1 MKGDKKPRF
10 ARLFVTPR
18 LLVYTCHHHRRD
30 FSNMASYE
38 IEIKSLLGTK
48 ENVERLKAKLEAYP
62 LPFSFVSEN
71 RQLNHYF
78 TGGEAPRLMKTILPY
93 LPTNTHE
100 QFIKIIEE
108 GKDHS
113 VRTRQTDNK
122 VIFVIKASLDDMT
135 SSNGVSRMEFEAA
148 VNLTLLDLD
157 RLLLDAGYEYQAKW
171 SRQREEYDIGD
182 VRVCIDKN
190 AGYGYVAEF
199 EKVIPDASH
208 AENTKNELRALMDE
222 IGVKELSQDRL
233 ARMFAHYNK
242 HWRDYYGTER
252 VFVIE

>member
-1 MKGDKKPRF
+1 MT
-10 ARLFVTPR
+10 A
-18 LLVYTCHHHRRD
+18 
-30 FSNMASYE
+30 YE

-48 ENVERLKAKLEAYP
+48 ENAEQLKAKLEAYP

-78 TGGEAPRLMKTILPY
+78 TGGEVLRLVETVLPY
-93 LPTNTHE
+93 LPTNIHE
-100 QFIKIIEE
+100 QFIKIIKE

-113 VRTRQTDNK
+113 IRTRQTDEK

-135 SSNGVSRMEFEAA
+135 SSNGVSRMEFESA
-148 VNLTLLDLD
+148 VGLTLSELDQLV
-157 RLLLDAGYEYQAKW
+157 LGTGYEYQAKW
-171 SRQREEYDIGD
+171 SRQREEYDMSD

-190 AGYGYVAEF
+190 AGYGYIAEF
-199 EKVIPDASH
+199 EKVIRDASH
-208 AENTKNELRALMDE
+208 AENTKNELRALMGE
-222 IGVKELSQDRL
+222 IGVEELSQDRL

-242 HWRDYYGTER
+242 HWQDYYGTER